1 MEWWLI
7 LFIILVGILFLFA
20 IGVPVAFSFF
30 VLNILA
36 AFLLWGGQKGLDQF
50 ILSLYGS
57 INFNM
62 LPIPLF
68 ILMGEVMFRTGVA
81 PRMIE
86 TLDKW
91 IGRVPGRLSL
101 LTVFGGAV
109 FGALSG
115 AATASVAML
124 GTVMLPEMEKR
135 GYKPPMTL
143 GPIMGSAGLD
153 IMIPPSALGVILA
166 SLARFSIGK
175 FLFAIIVPGLI
186 MAVVYAAYV
195 VIRCLLQPSL
205 APVYEVPRI
214 PLRVKIVDTIRYILP
229 LGSIIFLAMGVIYLG
244 VATPNEAAALGAAG
258 CYVLAFFYRKL
269 QWAVVKDTFMDS
281 TKISAMIFLVLA
293 GAVAFSQIMA
303 YTGATNGLVDF
314 LLTLPLSPLL
324 LMITMQMALLI
335 MGCFID
341 ALPIMIITVP
351 IFMPVIKTLGFDPIW
366 FGAIMLLN
374 MQMGTLSPPFG
385 LVLFVMK
392 GVAPPHI
399 KMLDI
404 YKAVYPIIGLDLIVM
419 AIMIAFPQV
428 VLWLPGLM
436 IK

>member
-1 MEWWLI
+1 MEWWLT
-7 LFIILVGILFLFA
+7 LSIILAAMCFLFA
-20 IGVPVAFSFF
+20 IGLPVAFCFL

-36 AFLLWGGQKGLDQF
+36 AFLLWGGQRGLDQF

-68 ILMGEVMFRTGVA
+68 ILMGEAMFRTGMA
-81 PRMIE
+81 PRMID

-101 LTVFGGAV
+101 LTVFGGAI

-115 AATASVAML
+115 ASTASVAML

-166 SLARFSIGK
+166 SLAHFSIGK
-175 FLFAIIVPGLI
+175 FLFAIIIPGLI

-195 VIRCLLQPSL
+195 VIRCILQPSL
-205 APVYEVPRI
+205 APVYEIPRTS
-214 PLRVKIVDTIRYILP
+214 LRLKVGDTVRYILP

-244 VATPNEAAALGAAG
+244 VATPNEAAALGAVG
-258 CYVLAFFYRKL
+258 VYVLAFFYRKL
-269 QWAVVKDTFMDS
+269 QWGIVKDTFLDS
-281 TKISAMIFLVLA
+281 TKITGMIFLVLA
-293 GAVAFSQIMA
+293 GSLAFSQIMA
-303 YTGATNGLVDF
+303 YSGATDGLVNF
-314 LLTLPLSPLL
+314 ILSLPLPPLL
-324 LMITMQMALLI
+324 LVISMQIAFLFL
-335 MGCFID
+335 GCAID
-341 ALPIMIITVP
+341 ELAIMIITVP
-351 IFMPVIKTLGFDPIW
+351 IFMPVIKTLGYDPIW
-366 FGAIMLLN
+366 FGAIILLN
-374 MQMGTLSPPFG
+374 VQMGALSPPYG
-385 LVLFVMK
+385 LILFVMK

-399 KMLDI
+399 KMADI
-404 YKAVYPIIGLDLIVM
+404 YKAVYPILGLDLLVM

>member
-1 MEWWLI
+1 MDWWLI

-20 IGVPVAFSFF
+20 IGLPVAFSFF

-101 LTVFGGAV
+101 LTVFGGAI

-186 MAVVYAAYV
+186 MAMVYAAYV

-244 VATPNEAAALGAAG
+244 VATPNEAAALGAVG
-258 CYVLAFFYRKL
+258 CYGLAFFYRKL
-269 QWAVVKDTFMDS
+269 QWGVVKDTFLDS

-324 LMITMQMALLI
+324 LMISMQMGLLI

-399 KMLDI
+399 KMVDI
-404 YKAVYPIIGLDLIVM
+404 YKSVYPIIGLDLIVM

>member
-1 MEWWLI
+1 LDWWLI
-7 LFIILVGILFLFA
+7 LIIILLGILFLFA
-20 IGVPVAFSFF
+20 IGLPVAFSFF
-30 VLNILA
+30 ALNILA

-62 LPIPLF
+62 LPVPLF

-101 LTVFGGAV
+101 LTVFGGAI

-124 GTVMLPEMEKR
+124 GTLMLPEMEKR
-135 GYKPPMTL
+135 GYKHPMSL

-175 FLFAIIVPGLI
+175 FLFAIIIPGLI
-186 MAVVYAAYV
+186 MAVIYAAYV
-195 VIRCLLQPSL
+195 VIRCILQPSL
-205 APVYEVPRI
+205 APVYEIPRI
-214 PLRVKIVDTIRYILP
+214 SFREKIIATIQYIIP
-229 LGSIIFLAMGVIYLG
+229 LGSVIFLAMGLIYLG
-244 VATPNEAAALGAAG
+244 VATPNEAAALGAVG
-258 CYVLAFFYRKL
+258 CYVLAFFYRGLK
-269 QWAVVKDTFMDS
+269 WEVVKSTLLDS
-281 TKISAMIFLVLA
+281 TKISAMIFLILA
-293 GAVAFSQIMA
+293 GSVAFSQIMA
-303 YTGATNGLVDF
+303 YTGATGGMIDF
-314 LLTLPLSPLL
+314 ILKLPIPPL
-324 LMITMQMALLI
+324 ALLI
-335 MGCFID
+335 AMQMVLLFMGCFID

-351 IFMPVIKTLGFDPIW
+351 IFMPVIMALGFDPIW

-385 LVLFVMK
+385 LVLFVMR

-399 KMLDI
+399 RMRDI
-404 YKAVYPIIGLDLIVM
+404 YLAVYPILGLDLIVM
-419 AIMIAFPQV
+419 AIMIIFPQV
-428 VLWLPGLM
+428 VLWLPSIM

>member
-1 MEWWLI
+1 VILI
-7 LFIILVGILFLFA
+7 IILLGILFLFA
-20 IGVPVAFSFF
+20 IGLPVAFSFF

-36 AFLLWGGQKGLDQF
+36 AFLLWGGQRGLDQF
-50 ILSLYGS
+50 ILSVYGS

-62 LPIPLF
+62 LPVPLF

-101 LTVFGGAV
+101 LTVFGGAI

-135 GYKPPMTL
+135 GYKYPMSL

-175 FLFAIIVPGLI
+175 FLFAIILPGLI
-186 MAVVYAAYV
+186 MAVLYAAYV
-195 VIRCLLQPSL
+195 MIRCTLQPSL
-205 APVYEVPRI
+205 APVYEIPRI
-214 PLRVKIVDTIRYILP
+214 SFREKIIATIQYIIP
-229 LGSIIFLAMGVIYLG
+229 LGSVIFLAMGLIYLG
-244 VATPNEAAALGAAG
+244 VATPNEAAALGAVG
-258 CYVLAFFYRKL
+258 CYVLAFFYRGLK
-269 QWAVVKDTFMDS
+269 WEVVKSTLLDS
-281 TKISAMIFLVLA
+281 TRISAMIFLILA

-303 YTGATNGLVDF
+303 YTGATGGMIDF
-314 LLTLPLSPLL
+314 ILKLPLPPL
-324 LMITMQMALLI
+324 ALLI
-335 MGCFID
+335 AMQITLLFMGCFID

-351 IFMPVIKTLGFDPIW
+351 IFMPAIMALGFDPIW

-385 LVLFVMK
+385 LVLFVMR

-399 KMLDI
+399 RMRDI
-404 YKAVYPIIGLDLIVM
+404 YVSVYPILGLDLIVM
-419 AIMIAFPQV
+419 AIMILFPQV
-428 VLWLPGLM
+428 VLWLPSMM

>member
-1 MEWWLI
+1 MDWWLI
-7 LFIILVGILFLFA
+7 LIIILLGILFLFA
-20 IGVPVAFSFF
+20 IGLPVAFSFF
-30 VLNILA
+30 ALNILA

-62 LPIPLF
+62 LPVPLF

-101 LTVFGGAV
+101 LTVFGGAI

-135 GYKPPMTL
+135 GYKHPMSL

-175 FLFAIIVPGLI
+175 FLFAIIIPGLI
-186 MAVVYAAYV
+186 MAVIYAAYV
-195 VIRCLLQPSL
+195 VIRCILQPSL
-205 APVYEVPRI
+205 APVYEISRI
-214 PLRVKIVDTIRYILP
+214 SFREKIIATIQYIIP
-229 LGSIIFLAMGVIYLG
+229 LGSVIFLAMGLIYLG
-244 VATPNEAAALGAAG
+244 VATPNEAAALGAVG
-258 CYVLAFFYRKL
+258 CYALAFFYRGLK
-269 QWAVVKDTFMDS
+269 WEVVKSTLLDS
-281 TKISAMIFLVLA
+281 TKISAMIFLILA
-293 GAVAFSQIMA
+293 GSVAFSQIMA
-303 YTGATNGLVDF
+303 YTGATGGMIDF
-314 LLTLPLSPLL
+314 ILKLPIPPL
-324 LMITMQMALLI
+324 ALLI
-335 MGCFID
+335 AMQIVLLFMGCFID

-351 IFMPVIKTLGFDPIW
+351 IFMPVIMALGFDPIW

-385 LVLFVMK
+385 LVLFVMR

-399 KMLDI
+399 RMRDI
-404 YKAVYPIIGLDLIVM
+404 YLAVYPILGLDLIVM
-419 AIMIAFPQV
+419 AIMIIFPQV
-428 VLWLPGLM
+428 VLWLPSMM

>member
-7 LFIILVGILFLFA
+7 LLIILVGILFLFS
-20 IGVPVAFSFF
+20 IGLPVAFSFF

-62 LPIPLF
+62 LPVPLF

-101 LTVFGGAV
+101 LTVFGGAI

-135 GYKPPMTL
+135 KYKYPMSL

-175 FLFAIIVPGLI
+175 FLFAIIIPGLI

-195 VIRCLLQPSL
+195 VIRCMLDPSL

-229 LGSIIFLAMGVIYLG
+229 LGSIIFLALGVIYLG
-244 VATPNEAAALGAAG
+244 VATPNEAAALGAVG
-258 CYVLAFFYRKL
+258 CYILAFFYRGL
-269 QWAVVKDTFMDS
+269 QWEVVKSTFLDS
-281 TKISAMIFLVLA
+281 TKISGMIFLVLA

-314 LLTLPLSPLL
+314 LLTLLLPPLL
-324 LMITMQMALLI
+324 LMISMQVALLI

-351 IFMPVIKTLGFDPIW
+351 IFMPVIKTLGFDPVW

-399 KMLDI
+399 KMINI
-404 YKAVYPIIGLDLIVM
+404 YKAVYPILGLDLLVM
-419 AIMIAFPQV
+419 VIMIAFPQV
-428 VLWLPGLM
+428 VLWLPNLM
-436 IK
+436 IR

>member
-1 MEWWLI
+1 
-7 LFIILVGILFLFA
+7 
-20 IGVPVAFSFF
+20 
-30 VLNILA
+30 
-36 AFLLWGGQKGLDQF
+36 
-50 ILSLYGS
+50 
-57 INFNM
+57 M

-101 LTVFGGAV
+101 LTVFGGAI

-124 GTVMLPEMEKR
+124 GTVMFPEMEKR

-186 MAVVYAAYV
+186 MALVYAAYV

-205 APVYEVPRI
+205 APIYEVPRI

-229 LGSIIFLAMGVIYLG
+229 LGSIIFLALGVIYLG
-244 VATPNEAAALGAAG
+244 VATPNEAAALGAVG
-258 CYVLAFFYRKL
+258 CYLLAFFYRGL
-269 QWAVVKDTFMDS
+269 QWKVVKSTFLDS

-303 YTGATNGLVDF
+303 YTGVTNGLVDF

-324 LMITMQMALLI
+324 LIISMQLALLM

-392 GVAPPHI
+392 GVAPPHV
-399 KMLDI
+399 KMVDI
-404 YKAVYPIIGLDLIVM
+404 YKAVYPILGLDLLVM
-419 AIMIAFPQV
+419 VIMIAFPQV